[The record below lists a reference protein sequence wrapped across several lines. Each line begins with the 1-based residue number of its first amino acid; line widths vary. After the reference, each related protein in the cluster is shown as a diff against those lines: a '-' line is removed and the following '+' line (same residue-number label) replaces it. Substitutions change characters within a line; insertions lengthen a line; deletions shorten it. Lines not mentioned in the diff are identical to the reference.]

1 MKRTLLIGL
10 FCFAL
15 ASSGFAWVPERRT
28 DGGTKE
34 FGWFFAPTPIK
45 LEGIGQGVPVFGLLS
60 NFYETTDLIFV
71 KTLPG
76 GDFDLNV
83 YLLDQLP
90 AFTDHILLTAG
101 SFDQLAT
108 YSLYGRGVDSSKDDF
123 IRPLARSKG
132 NFYQVKLLGWEER
145 LQGFYQV
152 FRGTQEVRKTYDAK
166 GNLLS
171 EQTSK
176 NDFDGKTY
184 GAILDLTDEVV
195 DPRIGVRMG
204 RKYIPSKSNI
214 ALKSDITVVDTDFN
228 VYIPFFHK
236 DTLVMSGFL
245 STSQIDRS
253 GVTDE
258 ATARVIY
265 NQNCDPTS
273 PFYSACKASEDKL
286 VNEFLSY
293 NRYGNATPL
302 GGSNRLRSYP
312 QGRFSAGSTSYQG
325 IEYRFNLA
333 DDPKEVNWFFLG
345 GIQTLFQVAFFAEQ
359 GTVSETRSGLGSNLK
374 SSYGAGLRA
383 LISGFVYRLDV
394 ATGNEGVGVTLFI
407 DYPMQ
412 LNPIN

>member
-1 MKRTLLIGL
+1 M
-10 FCFAL
+10 
-15 ASSGFAWVPERRT
+15 
-28 DGGTKE
+28 
-34 FGWFFAPTPIK
+34 
-45 LEGIGQGVPVFGLLS
+45 
-60 NFYETTDLIFV
+60 
-71 KTLPG
+71 
-76 GDFDLNV
+76 
-83 YLLDQLP
+83 
-90 AFTDHILLTAG
+90 
-101 SFDQLAT
+101 
-108 YSLYGRGVDSSKDDF
+108 
-123 IRPLARSKG
+123 ARSKG